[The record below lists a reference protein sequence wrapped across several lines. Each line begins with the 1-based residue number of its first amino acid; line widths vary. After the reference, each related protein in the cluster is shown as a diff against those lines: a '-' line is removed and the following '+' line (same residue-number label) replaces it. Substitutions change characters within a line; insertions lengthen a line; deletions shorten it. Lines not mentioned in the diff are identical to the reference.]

1 MLEMFLLII
10 KIVISKL
17 ILFIILFFWFF
28 IIHRG
33 LPNKYPAI
41 GKTDYST
48 SMIKGLIPDRYTMK
62 QVQEQTEISD
72 ELKNNVRTMLF
83 K

>member
-1 MLEMFLLII
+1 MLY
-10 KIVISKL
+10 
-17 ILFIILFFWFF
+17 
-28 IIHRG
+28 RG
-33 LPNKYPAI
+33 LPNKYPVV

-48 SMIKGLIPDRYTMK
+48 SMIKGLIPDKYTMK

>member
-1 MLEMFLLII
+1 MLGMFHLIT
-10 KIVISKL
+10 KIVISKF
-17 ILFIILFFWFF
+17 ILYIILNFYSY
-28 IIHRG
+28 RG
-33 LPNKYPAI
+33 LPNKYPATAY
-41 GKTDYST
+41 GDYKT
-48 SMIKGLIPDRYTMK
+48 SMIKGLIPDKYTMK

>member
-1 MLEMFLLII
+1 MLEIFHQII
-10 KIVISKL
+10 KIVTSKY
-17 ILFIILFFWFF
+17 ILYIIIYLLFLY
-28 IIHRG
+28 RG
-33 LPNKYPAI
+33 LPNKYPFTN
-41 GKTDYST
+41 KTDFGT
-48 SMIKGLIPDRYTMK
+48 SMIKGIIPDRYTLR